1 MFIGVVWMME
11 CIIWMETV
19 VERVF
24 VVKRLDCRMRER
36 VFAVKRLDC
45 GMRIAG
51 EIVRAVF
58 EVKRLDCGM
67 LEGMIA
73 AKGLD
78 CGSRIAGEIVRV
90 VVVMGEIVAGVEMEG
105 MLGNDEGESVGVVLE
120 VEFVGMAGRMTRM
133 ARGSMWARSGK

>member
-1 MFIGVVWMME
+1 MFVVGAWTME

-24 VVKRLDCRMRER
+24 E
-36 VFAVKRLDC
+36 VKRLDC
-45 GMRIAG
+45 GMMEGMIVVKRLDCGVGIAG
-51 EIVRAVF
+51 EIVRVVF